1 MRHTKHQ
8 HWSEQD
14 TPSLQL
20 QGTESVAE
28 THPSQRCLWLG
39 CYCVQGLGNRNM
51 LGSFFKKINDK
62 NINSRDS
69 KILSFNIYTQSSNW
83 KSFQYFQ
90 ENKSRVFYQPSAQ
103 LKSGRQWLLT
113 ETQFS
118 LRTWPVAHQPHP
130 GIAHTQEYMDS
141 KNWRLFKTQKF

>member
-1 MRHTKHQ
+1 MRHAKHQ

-28 THPSQRCLWLG
+28 TG
-39 CYCVQGLGNRNM
+39 VQPISRVSVIQLPLCSKLGNRNM
-51 LGSFFKKINDK
+51 LGSIFKKKINDK
-62 NINSRDS
+62 NPNSRDS
-69 KILSFNIYTQSSNW
+69 KILSFNIYTQPSKW

-90 ENKSRVFYQPSAQ
+90 ENKSRVFYQPSAK
-103 LKSGRQWLLT
+103 LKSGRQWLLR

-118 LRTWPVAHQPHP
+118 LRTWPVPHQPHP

-141 KNWRLFKTQKF
+141 TNWIWWII